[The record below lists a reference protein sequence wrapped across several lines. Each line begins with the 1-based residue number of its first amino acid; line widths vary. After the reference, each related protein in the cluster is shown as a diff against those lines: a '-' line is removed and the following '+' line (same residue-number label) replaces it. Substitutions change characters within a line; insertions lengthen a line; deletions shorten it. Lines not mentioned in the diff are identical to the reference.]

1 MVIPQ
6 IPAGRTLKMYYAT
19 FNFSNLKYIE
29 YGGTKSD
36 FKSKVTVTGAGVSA
50 IASPL
55 FTWAFAEA
63 TAYIKCTDGNL
74 IHGGSGFVDY
84 DV

>member
-1 MVIPQ
+1 MDT
-6 IPAGRTLKMYYAT
+6 A
-19 FNFSNLKYIE
+19 
-29 YGGTKSD
+29 KSD
-36 FKSKVTVTGAGVSA
+36 FKSKVTVTRAGIGVTN
-50 IASPL
+50 SPL
-55 FTWAFAEA
+55 FTWAFADA